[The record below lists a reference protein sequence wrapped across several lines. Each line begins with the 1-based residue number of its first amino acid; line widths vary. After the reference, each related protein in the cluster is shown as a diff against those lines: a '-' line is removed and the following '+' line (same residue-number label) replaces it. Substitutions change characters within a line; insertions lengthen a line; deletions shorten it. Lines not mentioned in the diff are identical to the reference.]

1 MMKQVAFAA
10 ITAFAAAAKSPK
22 LIVSY
27 NDTQNYFLGL
37 EHGNPA
43 SLKLPR
49 DYRTQKTDCTGWKLQ
64 NEA

>member
-10 ITAFAAAAKSPK
+10 IAAIAAARQPK

-27 NDTQNYFLGL
+27 ADTQNYFLGL

-43 SLKLPR
+43 TMKLPADHR
-49 DYRTQKTDCTGWKLQ
+49 KNDGSCNGW
-64 NEA
+64 